1 MTSGNLDANWSE
13 DPTQQP
19 ALNLIVIDKPVNTD
33 PGGKGG
39 GGGGGGGGGEEGIK
53 SVRSNGV
60 SVLNKSCY
68 LIK

>member
-39 GGGGGGGGGEEGIK
+39 GGGGGGGGKK

-60 SVLNKSCY
+60 SVLSKSCY

>member
-1 MTSGNLDANWSE
+1 MTGGNLDANWSE
-13 DPTQQP
+13 DPIQQP

-39 GGGGGGGGGEEGIK
+39 GGGEEGIK

-60 SVLNKSCY
+60 SVLSKSCY

>member
-39 GGGGGGGGGEEGIK
+39 GGGEEGIK

-60 SVLNKSCY
+60 SVLSKSCY

>member
-13 DPTQQP
+13 DPIQQP
-19 ALNLIVIDKPVNTD
+19 ALSLIVIDIPVNTD

-39 GGGGGGGGGEEGIK
+39 WGGEEGIQ
-53 SVRSNGV
+53 SVRINEV
-60 SVLNKSCY
+60 SVLSRSCY